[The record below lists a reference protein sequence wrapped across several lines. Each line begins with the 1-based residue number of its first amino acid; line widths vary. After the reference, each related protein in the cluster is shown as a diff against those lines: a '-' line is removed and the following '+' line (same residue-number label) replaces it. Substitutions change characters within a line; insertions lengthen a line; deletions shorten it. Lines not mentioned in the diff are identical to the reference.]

1 MIKDIKLYIA
11 TWSRQ
16 DTDNLLLLGIKCQGS
31 VCWNIAAYTSD
42 RRTPLLHES
51 YQVRRLTVSNK
62 GSQRV
67 GMKLM
72 RGDKIHS
79 SLQFQGWRSWD
90 LRKVQRLIREE
101 RSLMRDIIEG
111 GSSNISVCVCVLGRT
126 QSMRWLCPAGVNL
139 FMELRFP
146 HDMSLSSPS
155 YAKTHCVLFL
165 NNSQEHYGYGQ

>member
-111 GSSNISVCVCVLGRT
+111 GSSNISVCVCVCRQNTKHALTVPSRCESLYGAQIST
-126 QSMRWLCPAGVNL
+126 WYVSLITVVCKDSLCA
-139 FMELRFP
+139 
-146 HDMSLSSPS
+146 LS
-155 YAKTHCVLFL
+155 
-165 NNSQEHYGYGQ
+165 E